1 MIKNNNDEDENSD
14 FDFQKKICLFG
25 DPAVGKTSLIR
36 RFVEDAFNDNYISTI
51 GTNILSKLVKLYLPD
66 SGKTVKIKL
75 LIWDLPGQKAL
86 SDIHA
91 NYYKGVEG
99 ALIVCDVTRRETLD
113 SLAGWIHQFKKYSPQ
128 APFVLLTNKSD
139 LLIQKAMDVKEPE
152 KVARSYGTHFFLTSA
167 KTSDGVENAFH
178 TLSFAMVRKS
188 LGLPPQLEE
197 LGMKKVELY
206 SRYEDRKKFMD
217 HLDDLKP

>member
-1 MIKNNNDEDENSD
+1 MTDEEESE
-14 FDFQKKICLFG
+14 FDYQKKICLFG

-36 RFVEDAFNDNYISTI
+36 RFVEDAFDENYISTI
-51 GTNILSKLVKLYLPD
+51 GTNILSKLVKLYMPD
-66 SGKTVKIKL
+66 SADTVMIKL
-75 LIWDLPGQKAL
+75 LVWDLPGQKAL

-91 NYYKGVEG
+91 GYYKGVEG
-99 ALIVCDVTRRETLD
+99 AMIVCDITRRDTLE
-113 SLAGWIHQFKKYSPQ
+113 SLASWIHQFKKYSPD
-128 APFVLLTNKSD
+128 APFVILANKSD
-139 LLIQKAMDVKEPE
+139 LLTQKAMEVNEPE

-178 TLSFAMVRKS
+178 TLSFAMIRKK

-206 SRYEDRKKFMD
+206 SRYEDRKKYMD

>member
-1 MIKNNNDEDENSD
+1 MNHPQDEDDEETE
-14 FDFQKKICLFG
+14 FDYQKKICLFG

-36 RFVEDAFNDNYISTI
+36 RFVEDAFSDNYISTI
-51 GTNILSKLVKLYLPD
+51 GTNIMSKLVNLYIQD
-66 SGKTVKIKL
+66 SGKTIKIKL

-91 NYYKGVEG
+91 SYYKGVEG
-99 ALIVCDVTRRETLD
+99 ALVVCDITRRDTLD
-113 SLAGWIHQFKKYSPQ
+113 SLAGWIYQFKKYAPQ
-128 APFVLLTNKSD
+128 APFVILTNKSD
-139 LLIQKAMDVKEPE
+139 LLTQKAMEINEPK

-167 KTSDGVENAFH
+167 KTADGVENAFH
-178 TLSFAMVRKS
+178 TLSFALVRKS

-206 SRYEDRKKFMD
+206 SRYEDRKKYND
-217 HLDDLKP
+217 HLDDLKS